1 MSIHKLKLWIVM
13 NELIHIPIECSSY
26 GGTGCAID
34 AVETRVTATMSALGA
49 VAMGGEDG
57 L

>member
-1 MSIHKLKLWIVM
+1 M